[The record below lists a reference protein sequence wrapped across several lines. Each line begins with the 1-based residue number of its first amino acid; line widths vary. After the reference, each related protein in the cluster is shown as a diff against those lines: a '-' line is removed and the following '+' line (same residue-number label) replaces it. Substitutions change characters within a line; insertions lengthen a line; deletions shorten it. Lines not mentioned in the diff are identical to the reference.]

1 MLENKQSKEL
11 RWPWGRKVTP
21 PRKPGSGKPKLESL
35 KALGA
40 KARRVRSRVVLRLA
54 SVMPQL
60 PEAKEGLSLP
70 YNLRPRRFPLQ
81 EPALLVGRHKP
92 RP

>member
-21 PRKPGSGKPKLESL
+21 PPKPERGKPRLESF
-35 KALGA
+35 KVLGA
-40 KARRVRSRVVLRLA
+40 KARRLWSREVLRLTN
-54 SVMPQL
+54 VTPQL
-60 PEAKEGLSLP
+60 PEGKESLSLP
-70 YNLRPRRFPLQ
+70 HNLHPPFFPLQ
-81 EPALLVGRHKP
+81 ESALLVGRQKP

>member
-11 RWPWGRKVTP
+11 RWLWGRKVTSLP
-21 PRKPGSGKPKLESL
+21 KPGSGKPKLESL
-35 KALGA
+35 KVLGA
-40 KARRVRSRVVLRLA
+40 KARRLRSRVVLSLA
-54 SVMPQL
+54 NVTPQL

-70 YNLRPRRFPLQ
+70 HDLRPHRFPLQ
-81 EPALLVGRHKP
+81 EPALLVGRQKP